1 MSFRF
6 DFLLIKAIPTLF
18 WSSPKTFTIRPPMI
32 SLIFLIFGL
41 ILFGLGEA
49 ILIAAGMG
57 VSPWTVFAQG
67 VTNFTGW
74 GIGFATFITS
84 AVVLLI
90 WIPLKQIPGI
100 GTILN
105 TVIIA
110 LILDLALP
118 YIPRPED
125 YFSGILLSVVGVLV
139 TGFGGGIYLI
149 ANLGPGP
156 RDGLMTGL
164 QKATNLPI
172 AWIRSVI
179 ELSVVVI
186 GWFLGGIVGFGTLLF
201 AFGIGPSVAIYL
213 YGFQKVFGEITVK
226 NKKIS

>member
-1 MSFRF
+1 M
-6 DFLLIKAIPTLF
+6 
-18 WSSPKTFTIRPPMI
+18 
-32 SLIFLIFGL
+32 
-41 ILFGLGEA
+41 
-49 ILIAAGMG
+49 
-57 VSPWTVFAQG
+57 
-67 VTNFTGW
+67 
-74 GIGFATFITS
+74 
-84 AVVLLI
+84 
-90 WIPLKQIPGI
+90 
-100 GTILN
+100 
-105 TVIIA
+105 
-110 LILDLALP
+110 
-118 YIPRPED
+118 
-125 YFSGILLSVVGVLV
+125 FSGILLSVVGVLV

-164 QKATNLPI
+164 QKATNFPI

-226 NKKIS
+226 K